1 MEMIEFDAFT
11 HTYKV
16 DGLVV
21 PSVTQVLSI
30 LEDWSQVNREVL
42 AAAGDFG
49 THVHI
54 ACDLDNKG
62 ILNEGELDPELL
74 PYLNGWRRFLG
85 ESGARVITGELQV
98 ASRSHRYAGMLDA
111 LIEWRGAIC
120 VVDIKTGAT
129 VPRVAGPQL
138 AAYEL
143 AYNELLATATAGKPE
158 PGHRARKRFVVQLA
172 ADSYR
177 VHEMKNRTDWTVFQS
192 ALNCWRF
199 KNA

>member
-1 MEMIEFDAFT
+1 MIEFDACT
-11 HTYKV
+11 HTYKI
-16 DGLVV
+16 DGMVV

-30 LEDWSQVNREVL
+30 LEDWSQVDHPTL
-42 AAAGDFG
+42 SAAAEFG

-62 ILNEGELDPELL
+62 ILNEGELDPSLL
-74 PYLNGWRRFLG
+74 PYLSSWRRFVG
-85 ESGARVITGELQV
+85 ESEVHVITGELQV
-98 ASRSHRYAGMLDA
+98 ASRVHRYAGTLDA

-120 VVDIKTGAT
+120 VLDIKTGAT
-129 VPRVAGPQL
+129 VPHTAGPQL

-143 AYNELLATATAGKPE
+143 AYNESFETATAIRLAPGK
-158 PGHRARKRFVVQLA
+158 RARKRFVVQLN

-199 KNA
+199 KHAA

>member
-1 MEMIEFDAFT
+1 MIEFDAFT

-21 PSVTQVLSI
+21 PSVTQVLAI
-30 LEDWSQVNREVL
+30 LEDWSRVNREAL
-42 AAAGDFG
+42 TAAGEFG

-74 PYLNGWRRFLG
+74 PYLNGWRRFLD
-85 ESGARVITGELQV
+85 ESGAHVITGELRV
-98 ASRSHRYAGMLDA
+98 ASRSHRYAGTLDA

-129 VPRVAGPQL
+129 VTQIAGPQL
-138 AAYEL
+138 AAYEV
-143 AYNELLATATAGKPE
+143 AYNELLATATAVKPE

-199 KNA
+199 KNAA